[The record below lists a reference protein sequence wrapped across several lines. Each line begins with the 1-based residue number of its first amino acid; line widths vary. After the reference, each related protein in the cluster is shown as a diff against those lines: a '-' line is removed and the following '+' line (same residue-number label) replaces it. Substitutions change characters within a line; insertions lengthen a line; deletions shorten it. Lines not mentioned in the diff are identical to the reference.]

1 MNINKT
7 NLPYIFE
14 LIEKRNEERPGKLI
28 AINDNE
34 INFPIKRIF
43 YLYDFNEDKNLN
55 KRGCHAHKT
64 TSQILIMGK
73 GSVDIHTK
81 NIYSNE
87 ERSFTLI
94 KPNQALY
101 LPPNNFIELIN
112 FTQDAFMIVLCDE
125 TYDNDVYIKLEDL
138 YKK

>member
-1 MNINKT
+1 MKINKT
-7 NLPYIFE
+7 NLPYIFD
-14 LIEKRNEERPGKLI
+14 LIEKGNEERPGKLI

-55 KRGCHAHKT
+55 KRGNHAHKT

-73 GSVDIHTK
+73 GTVNIHTI
-81 NIYSNE
+81 NINSNE
-87 ERSFTLI
+87 EMSFSLI

-112 FTQDAFMIVLCDE
+112 FSQDSFMIVLCDE
-125 TYDNDVYIKLEDL
+125 TYENDILIKLEDL
-138 YKK
+138 NKK